1 LVSCLQGDGDSP
13 RSRTHPTRTLPEFAD
28 FRPLGKS
35 IRMGHLLESHHQ
47 HTFASLI
54 SAGSLQDKSS
64 GITLGGSSNSLT
76 LNDVSPSAAR
86 YLQQQETRRWNHKL
100 GSLSGPMADPSAMQ
114 RYQ

>member
-1 LVSCLQGDGDSP
+1 LVSCLQGDEDSP
-13 RSRTHPTRTLPEFAD
+13 RSRTHPTRTLPD
-28 FRPLGKS
+28 FRPLDKS
-35 IRMGHLLESHHQ
+35 IRMGHLLESQ

-100 GSLSGPMADPSAMQ
+100 GLLSGPMADPSAMQ